1 MFSEFSQPSVRIRG
15 ATSLAA
21 LQSTESGV
29 CRLLGWSDAS
39 AVIATALFAKFLYI
53 DLVLGQ
59 SQPIT
64 FYLVAAL
71 AMALVQ
77 NLVFKHLGLR
87 EFERLKEPHI
97 GFGALTGGV
106 GLSFLILLGALYFA
120 KFAEPVSRGWFLSWA
135 ALLVIALIVVRVGF
149 TKWTKRLLSSGGIR
163 RNISIIGTRSEVS
176 KLQAEYANDRPNDN
190 ISAFIVEPDDKYLLD
205 RELLA
210 LEKQFTNERCDG
222 VIIAVPKTDST
233 LLRGLV
239 RRLSWCVSELSVA
252 VPGAFLAGVST
263 RPAVGDTQLDTIHTV
278 PLSERHLSVKRFFDV
293 TVAIAALVLL
303 SPVMLIAAA
312 AIRFDS
318 RGPIIFKQKRYGKN
332 NRIFKIFK
340 FRTMSVM
347 EDGDVVT
354 QAQLNDAR
362 VTRVGRILR
371 ASSVDEL
378 PQLFNVLAGDMSV
391 VGPRPHAIAHDLDF
405 EQRVDLFAQRRRV
418 LPGLTGWAQVNGF
431 RGEMRTTDDIRMRL
445 QYDLYYVRNWSMWF
459 DIEILCRTV
468 VTVLR
473 GAH

>member
-1 MFSEFSQPSVRIRG
+1 VS
-15 ATSLAA
+15 
-21 LQSTESGV
+21 
-29 CRLLGWSDAS
+29 RLLGLSDAG
-39 AVIATALFAKFLYI
+39 ATIATALLAKLIYI
-53 DLVLGQ
+53 DFILGQ
-59 SQPIT
+59 SQPT
-64 FYLVAAL
+64 WFYLLAAL
-71 AMALVQ
+71 AMSLVQ
-77 NLVFKHLGLR
+77 NLVFKHVGLR
-87 EFERLKEPHI
+87 EFERLKEPHV
-97 GFGALTGGV
+97 GFGALIGGV

-120 KFAEPVSRGWFLSWA
+120 KLAEPVSRGWFISWG
-135 ALLVIALIVVRVGF
+135 ALLVIALIILRVGF
-149 TKWTKRLLSSGGIR
+149 AKWTTRLLSSGRIR
-163 RNISIIGTRSEVS
+163 RNFSVIGTRSEVS
-176 KLQAEYANDRPNDN
+176 KLQAEYASDRPNDDV
-190 ISAFIVEPDDKYLLD
+190 SAFIVEPDDNDLLD

-210 LEKQFTNERCDG
+210 LEKHFIKERCDG
-222 VIIAVPKTDST
+222 VIIAVPKTDPT
-233 LLRGLV
+233 LTRRLV

-252 VPGAFLAGVST
+252 VPGASLAGVSSA
-263 RPAVGDTQLDTIHTV
+263 PMVGDIQLETIQTV
-278 PLSERHLSVKRFFDV
+278 PLSERHLGLKRFFDV
-293 TVAIAALVLL
+293 TVASAAIVLL

-312 AIRFDS
+312 AVRLDG
-318 RGPIIFKQKRYGKN
+318 RGPVIFMQKRYGKN
-332 NRIFKIFK
+332 NRIFKILK

-391 VGPRPHAIAHDLDF
+391 VGPRPHAIAHDVDF

-431 RGEMRTTDDIRMRL
+431 RGETRTTDDIRTRL
-445 QYDLYYVRNWSMWF
+445 QYDLYYVRNWSLWF

-468 VTVLR
+468 VTLLR